1 MKDFHQEIAIYKKLR
16 LFMPFVEKVQS
27 GDYETS
33 YLRSTLNDIIQ
44 EFNKRTTELQREI
57 TKLEYDLNNQHRD
70 YQQLKD
76 IHTRLKQHRFSYR
89 PEMERLLKILK
100 EELLEHYGKP
110 IEVRPVCEYLE
121 IVDEEWRQAIEGYM
135 NTQRFDLIIEPEYY
149 DFAAKVYEAHHKRDR
164 LFGTGIVNCARL
176 KKYDVVE
183 ENSVATLVT
192 SKNTYAL
199 LYAKMI
205 LGKVTKANSVEEMKQ
220 YKTALT
226 KSCMVYKN
234 YTLRALNPKVYEI
247 PYIGIEAYKLQMQL
261 IESKLKELKAII
273 DEKTKTM
280 KTHENRLQLML
291 QSKSP
296 LLVKQLDIID
306 EYHTM
311 KQSTSNLQKQ
321 FNAIKDNPS
330 YMDYLNALEKVQD
343 DLKALNQSI
352 SEKYTSKGKN
362 EESLKNAQSQQL
374 LIDQQLKDLQSH
386 EIDFQLYDQQIQYY
400 NEKNKKNY
408 QKTLNTLNNIIQEG
422 ENRIHLKETQVI
434 QKMHDFNL
442 VFDAGYE
449 ESIQGYPQYQEE
461 LLRLRDIEV
470 IERQNEVSEAKRKS
484 ESSFQESFISKL
496 QSYIKNA
503 RREIDQLNKGL
514 VDIDFNGD
522 RYRFI
527 CTKSKNPR
535 YSRYYDIIMSGQQFY
550 SEDLFTTSLSDE
562 NRAIMGE
569 LFDRL
574 SDYEQGDDKMEENLR
589 TFTDYRRYLSYDIEI
604 THENGDVTLY
614 SKVSDEKSGGETQT
628 PFYVVIASSFQQ
640 RIKERANEDS
650 GCVVLFDE
658 AFNNMDE
665 TRIQEMMKFYRE
677 LNIQIILAVPPARA
691 ETIMPYIETTLV
703 VVKTSDHAAIV
714 RGINH
719 G

>member
-1 MKDFHQEIAIYKKLR
+1 MKELKNDLERAKITLSQKEKAYQSFMKDFHQEIAIYKKLR

-386 EIDFQLYDQQIQYY
+386 EIDFQLY
-400 NEKNKKNY
+400 
-408 QKTLNTLNNIIQEG
+408 
-422 ENRIHLKETQVI
+422 
-434 QKMHDFNL
+434 
-442 VFDAGYE
+442 
-449 ESIQGYPQYQEE
+449 
-461 LLRLRDIEV
+461 
-470 IERQNEVSEAKRKS
+470 
-484 ESSFQESFISKL
+484 
-496 QSYIKNA
+496 
-503 RREIDQLNKGL
+503 
-514 VDIDFNGD
+514 
-522 RYRFI
+522 
-527 CTKSKNPR
+527 
-535 YSRYYDIIMSGQQFY
+535 
-550 SEDLFTTSLSDE
+550 
-562 NRAIMGE
+562 
-569 LFDRL
+569 
-574 SDYEQGDDKMEENLR
+574 
-589 TFTDYRRYLSYDIEI
+589 
-604 THENGDVTLY
+604 
-614 SKVSDEKSGGETQT
+614 
-628 PFYVVIASSFQQ
+628 
-640 RIKERANEDS
+640 
-650 GCVVLFDE
+650 
-658 AFNNMDE
+658 
-665 TRIQEMMKFYRE
+665 
-677 LNIQIILAVPPARA
+677 
-691 ETIMPYIETTLV
+691 
-703 VVKTSDHAAIV
+703 
-714 RGINH
+714 
-719 G
+719 

>member
-1 MKDFHQEIAIYKKLR
+1 
-16 LFMPFVEKVQS
+16 
-27 GDYETS
+27 
-33 YLRSTLNDIIQ
+33 
-44 EFNKRTTELQREI
+44 
-57 TKLEYDLNNQHRD
+57 
-70 YQQLKD
+70 
-76 IHTRLKQHRFSYR
+76 
-89 PEMERLLKILK
+89 MERLLKILK

-280 KTHENRLQLML
+280 KTHENRLQLIF

-386 EIDFQLYDQQIQYY
+386 EIDFQLYDQ
-400 NEKNKKNY
+400 
-408 QKTLNTLNNIIQEG
+408 
-422 ENRIHLKETQVI
+422 
-434 QKMHDFNL
+434 
-442 VFDAGYE
+442 
-449 ESIQGYPQYQEE
+449 
-461 LLRLRDIEV
+461 
-470 IERQNEVSEAKRKS
+470 
-484 ESSFQESFISKL
+484 
-496 QSYIKNA
+496 
-503 RREIDQLNKGL
+503 
-514 VDIDFNGD
+514 
-522 RYRFI
+522 
-527 CTKSKNPR
+527 
-535 YSRYYDIIMSGQQFY
+535 
-550 SEDLFTTSLSDE
+550 
-562 NRAIMGE
+562 
-569 LFDRL
+569 
-574 SDYEQGDDKMEENLR
+574 
-589 TFTDYRRYLSYDIEI
+589 
-604 THENGDVTLY
+604 
-614 SKVSDEKSGGETQT
+614 
-628 PFYVVIASSFQQ
+628 
-640 RIKERANEDS
+640 
-650 GCVVLFDE
+650 
-658 AFNNMDE
+658 
-665 TRIQEMMKFYRE
+665 
-677 LNIQIILAVPPARA
+677 
-691 ETIMPYIETTLV
+691 
-703 VVKTSDHAAIV
+703 
-714 RGINH
+714 
-719 G
+719 